1 MELAE
6 LSAVDLAFLL
16 KLLVIRTRHH
26 CHQMQGTNY
35 CSDIMDGCGFMFGCM
50 PSGGCTGLP
59 GRRRKAYNR
68 QMKYIS
74 EWHSFDPK
82 SAQTYPKIDAP
93 LQVRYANG
101 AERKGSFKELFSPR
115 KTSLDTKITGWRY
128 LK

>member
-1 MELAE
+1 
-6 LSAVDLAFLL
+6 
-16 KLLVIRTRHH
+16 
-26 CHQMQGTNY
+26 MQGNELLQRY
-35 CSDIMDGCGFMFGCM
+35 DGWVRLYVWLHL
-50 PSGGCTGLP
+50 PSGGRTGLP

-101 AERKGSFKELFSPR
+101 AEQKGNFKELFSPR

-128 LK
+128 IKDLHIKQPRKA